1 MVGLLTGGVGVL
13 FTGVEGVVG
22 VDGVLTDVP
31 VPGLALVT
39 VAELDRPEPHPAA
52 IKQQTT
58 ITTKQIPYFRAIS
71 ELS

>member
-1 MVGLLTGGVGVL
+1 VL
-13 FTGVEGVVG
+13 FIGAEGVVG
-22 VDGVLTDVP
+22 VVGALTDVP
-31 VPGLALVT
+31 VPGLALVA

-58 ITTKQIPYFRAIS
+58 ITATKQIPYFRAIS